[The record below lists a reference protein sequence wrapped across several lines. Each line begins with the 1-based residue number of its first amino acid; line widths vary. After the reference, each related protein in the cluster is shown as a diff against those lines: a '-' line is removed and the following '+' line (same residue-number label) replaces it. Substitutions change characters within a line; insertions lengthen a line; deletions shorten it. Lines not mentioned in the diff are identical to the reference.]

1 MIMKRLFLPVIA
13 SALLLA
19 PCGEAAAYWWP
30 AGPGYGAYWW
40 PPPSPRY
47 DAAYVGARQQQ
58 RYRGRLYD
66 FRGPA
71 YAFGDP
77 AYGGCRLGR
86 ELVPTSWGPR
96 WTRVRLCPAGSGR
109 YVSPGYYRY

>member
-13 SALLLA
+13 SALMLA
-19 PCGEAAAYWWP
+19 TAGEAAAYWWP
-30 AGPGYGAYWW
+30 TGPGYDAYWW
-40 PPPSPRY
+40 PRGPRY

-86 ELVPTSWGPR
+86 ELVPTNWGPR